1 MNDKSA
7 NPFSLGQIEADLFMA
22 SAAIQKAESM
32 SSKAGKFYR
41 GQASYH
47 LQQAAEKLIKI
58 QIYDSGAPLNHAKL
72 YRHSLDELITYA
84 FSLGIQLTVP
94 KWVDRKKYVITK
106 WEAEGRHDLHFVVR
120 TDTLKKCYQELCNWL
135 KGLKGTR

>member
-41 GQASYH
+41 GQFFAT
-47 LQQAAEKLIKI
+47 
-58 QIYDSGAPLNHAKL
+58 
-72 YRHSLDELITYA
+72 SLP
-84 FSLGIQLTVP
+84 FSIN
-94 KWVDRKKYVITK
+94 ISS
-106 WEAEGRHDLHFVVR
+106 F
-120 TDTLKKCYQELCNWL
+120 
-135 KGLKGTR
+135 

>member
-7 NPFSLGQIEADLFMA
+7 NPFSLGQIKADLFMA

-47 LQQAAEKLIKI
+47 LL
-58 QIYDSGAPLNHAKL
+58 
-72 YRHSLDELITYA
+72 
-84 FSLGIQLTVP
+84 
-94 KWVDRKKYVITK
+94 
-106 WEAEGRHDLHFVVR
+106 
-120 TDTLKKCYQELCNWL
+120 
-135 KGLKGTR
+135 

>member
-58 QIYDSGAPLNHAKL
+58 QIYDLGAPLNHAKL

-84 FSLGIQLTVP
+84 FS
-94 KWVDRKKYVITK
+94 
-106 WEAEGRHDLHFVVR
+106 
-120 TDTLKKCYQELCNWL
+120 
-135 KGLKGTR
+135 